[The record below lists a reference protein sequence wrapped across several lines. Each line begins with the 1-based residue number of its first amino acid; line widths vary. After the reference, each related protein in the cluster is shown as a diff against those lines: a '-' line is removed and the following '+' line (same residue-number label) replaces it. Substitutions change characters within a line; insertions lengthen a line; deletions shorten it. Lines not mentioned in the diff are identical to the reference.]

1 MTAAVAELR
10 KGDITIDESS
20 TVNGDEEE
28 ENNALGFDYGDHG
41 MFDSVMQDE
50 ERQIQYVII
59 RNLMARNK
67 VNRVSNL
74 KVDRFLDS
82 TLEQYEA

>member
-1 MTAAVAELR
+1 MAELR

-20 TVNGDEEE
+20 TVNGDEEDDHRDMGFELE
-28 ENNALGFDYGDHG
+28 EHG
-41 MFDSVMQDE
+41 MFDSVMPDE

-74 KVDRFLDS
+74 RVDRFLDS
-82 TLEQYEA
+82 ALEQHEA

>member
-1 MTAAVAELR
+1 MAELR

-20 TVNGDEEE
+20 TVNGDEEDDHRDM
-28 ENNALGFDYGDHG
+28 GFELEDHG
-41 MFDSVMQDE
+41 MFDSVMHYE

-74 KVDRFLDS
+74 RVDRFLDS
-82 TLEQYEA
+82 ALEQYEA